1 MKQERSKAARERRD
15 IVTPYAFTVHPALL
29 GLPLAH
35 PWQRAAAIAVDG
47 VAVGFLSQV
56 PDALLA
62 IVTGIVMFRWTG
74 RAQHPKAV
82 RWRTW
87 LRVFAVLLFLGGVAG
102 LAIGRQELRSGEF
115 AGIQIEVR
123 DSAADKSAPVVAE
136 KPRTADAESRA
147 HSLIEWG
154 KGLLDDLGIGIGW
167 AALYFTVFSAWWN
180 GQTPGK
186 KLLGIRVVQLDGTP
200 ITLWEAFERYG
211 GYAAGLAT
219 GLLGYAQVWWDPN
232 RQAIQD
238 KIAETVVIRAS
249 APGSGPGAQPG

>member
-1 MKQERSKAARERRD
+1 MAARERRD

-35 PWQRAAAIAVDG
+35 PGRRAVAIAVDG
-47 VAVGFLSQV
+47 IAIGFLSQV

-62 IVTGIVMFRWTG
+62 IVTGAVMFYWTG
-74 RAQHPKAV
+74 RAKHPKAV
-82 RWRTW
+82 RWRLW
-87 LRVFAVLLFLGGVAG
+87 LRILAVLVVVLGAAG
-102 LAIGRQELRSGEF
+102 LLLFSQGKLRSGEF
-115 AGIQIEVR
+115 AGVQIVVTE
-123 DSAADKSAPVVAE
+123 DAPDFKTPAPVAAAE
-136 KPRTADAESRA
+136 DDTRSIIKWAR
-147 HSLIEWG
+147 
-154 KGLLDDLGIGIGW
+154 GLLDDLGIGLGW
-167 AALYFTVFSAWWN
+167 AALYFTVFAAWWN

-211 GYAAGLAT
+211 GYGAGLAT
-219 GLLGYAQVWWDPN
+219 GLLGFVQVWWDPN

-249 APGSGPGAQPG
+249 AHGSGPGAQPG

>member
-1 MKQERSKAARERRD
+1 MAASERRD

-35 PWQRAAAIAVDG
+35 PWQRAAAIGVDG
-47 VAVGFLSQV
+47 VAIGILSQV

-87 LRVFAVLLFLGGVAG
+87 LRLFAVLLFLGGVAG

-123 DSAADKSAPVVAE
+123 DSAAEEAAAAAKTVAAGE
-136 KPRTADAESRA
+136 VEA
-147 HSLIEWG
+147 HSLVQWA

-186 KLLGIRVVQLDGTP
+186 KLFGIRVVQLDGTP

-238 KIAETVVIRAS
+238 KIAETVVIRS
-249 APGSGPGAQPG
+249 GSGFSRDDRG